1 MACGDALESLCNEV
15 RDRMANE
22 ADTKPAEGP
31 SVGAQMLKLLVE
43 VGPLAVFFIVNARAG
58 IFWGTGTFMVATVV
72 SLIGSRILFGRIP
85 VMPLV
90 TGACVL
96 VFGGLTLWLHDDHFI
111 KIKPTIV
118 NALFAGALFIG
129 LATGQPLLKIVF
141 GEVFRLTE
149 EGWRKLTLRWA
160 CFFVCLAVLNEI
172 VWRTVSTDVWVS
184 FKVFGIM
191 PLTMAFAVAQ
201 VGLLRR
207 YELPGE

>member
-1 MACGDALESLCNEV
+1 
-15 RDRMANE
+15 
-22 ADTKPAEGP
+22 
-31 SVGAQMLKLLVE
+31 MLKLLVE

-58 IFWGTGTFMVATVV
+58 IFWGTGTFMVATMA
-72 SLIGSRILFGRIP
+72 SLIASRILFGRIP

-96 VFGGLTLWLHDDHFI
+96 VFGGLTLWLQDEHFI

-118 NALFAGALFIG
+118 NALFAGALFTG
-129 LATGQPLLKIVF
+129 LLYGQPLLKIVF

-149 EGWRKLTLRWA
+149 DGWRKLTLRWA

-172 VWRTVSTDVWVS
+172 VWRSFSTDVWVS

-201 VGLLRR
+201 IGLLRQ
-207 YELPGE
+207 YELPSD

>member
-1 MACGDALESLCNEV
+1 
-15 RDRMANE
+15 MANE

-43 VGPLAVFFIVNARAG
+43 VGPLVVFFVVNARAG
-58 IFWGTGTFMVATVV
+58 IFWGTGTFMAATIA
-72 SLIGSRILFGRIP
+72 SLIASRILFGRIP

-90 TGACVL
+90 TGVCVM

-118 NALFAGALFIG
+118 NALFGGALFVG
-129 LATGQPLLKIVF
+129 LFYGQSLLKIVF

-172 VWRTVSTDVWVS
+172 VWRSFSTDAWVS

-201 VGLLRR
+201 IGLLRQ
-207 YELPGE
+207 YELPND

>member
-1 MACGDALESLCNEV
+1 
-15 RDRMANE
+15 MANE

-31 SVGAQMLKLLVE
+31 SIGAQLLKLVVE

-58 IFWGTGTFMVATVV
+58 IFWGTGTFMAATVA
-72 SLIGSRILFGRIP
+72 SLIASRILYGRIA

-90 TGACVL
+90 TGVCVM

-118 NALFAGALFIG
+118 NGLFATVLFAGLIS
-129 LATGQPLLKIVF
+129 GQSFLKIVF
-141 GEVFRLTE
+141 GEVFSLTE

-160 CFFVCLAVLNEI
+160 CFFVFLAVLNEF
-172 VWRTVSTDVWVS
+172 VWRSFSTDAWVS

-191 PLTMAFAVAQ
+191 PLTMVFAVAQ
-201 VGLLRR
+201 IGLLRR
-207 YELPGE
+207 YEPRSE

>member
-1 MACGDALESLCNEV
+1 
-15 RDRMANE
+15 MANE
-22 ADTKPAEGP
+22 ADTKPAASP
-31 SVGAQMLKLLVE
+31 TLGAQALKLLVE
-43 VGPLAVFFIVNARAG
+43 VGPLVVFFVVNSRAG
-58 IFWGTGTFMVATVV
+58 IFWGTGTFMVATVI
-72 SLIGSRILFGRIP
+72 SLIASRILLGRIP

-96 VFGGLTLWLHDDHFI
+96 VFGGLTLWLQDDHFI

-118 NALFAGALFIG
+118 NSLFAGVLFVG
-129 LATGQPLLKIVF
+129 LLSGQSFLKIVF

-160 CFFVCLAVLNEI
+160 CFFVFLAVLNEI
-172 VWRTVSTDVWVS
+172 VWRSFSTDAWVS

-201 VGLLRR
+201 IGLLRQ
-207 YELPGE
+207 YELPSE

>member
-1 MACGDALESLCNEV
+1 
-15 RDRMANE
+15 MANE
-22 ADTKPAEGP
+22 ADTKPADAP
-31 SVGAQMLKLLVE
+31 SLGSQMLKLVVE
-43 VGPLAVFFIVNARAG
+43 VGPLVVFFVINARAG
-58 IFWGTGTFMVATVV
+58 IFWGTGTFMVATIA
-72 SLIGSRILFGRIP
+72 SLIASRILFGRIP

-96 VFGGLTLWLHDDHFI
+96 VFGGLTLWLQDDHFI

-118 NALFAGALFIG
+118 NALFAGVLFTG
-129 LATGQPLLKIVF
+129 LLSGQPFLKIVF

-160 CFFVCLAVLNEI
+160 CFFVCLALLNEI
-172 VWRTVSTDVWVS
+172 VWRSFSTDAWVS

-201 VGLLRR
+201 IGLLRQH
-207 YELPGE
+207 ELPGE